1 MQSYILRAMRRGVV
15 ASIALGLLGLAANFP
30 NLGVETAHAQNASQC
45 GFIQNADRR
54 NMCRARAESNASH
67 CGFIQNSDLR
77 NMCRAQVTGERSSCG
92 FIRDADMRNEC
103 NASL

>member
-1 MQSYILRAMRRGVV
+1 MKKIILKIMCAGAF
-15 ASIALGLLGLAANFP
+15 ASLALGLLGPAVNLP
-30 NLGVETAHAQNASQC
+30 NLGIEAAHAQNASQC

-77 NMCRAQVTGERSSCG
+77 NMCKAQVTGERSSCG